1 MTEISDYYST
11 DKFHDS
17 SIYAKCA
24 LIDPKLQNDPIC
36 CNYNISGYNYN
47 GYYNKSNFYDKY
59 VNKIHKRGTISP
71 SGPLIEPANYIKIK
85 LKKHQQRSLYEMIS
99 REDYKYRLNDGPN
112 ILMYCDN
119 VGSGKS
125 ITILS
130 LIAERPIVKSTWENE
145 YYLPKPPVRGKFNSA
160 DVVKAWSDMC
170 TPSNYFMSGFEYKNI
185 TIFNSNLL
193 IIPHNIFSQWLNYVN
208 SNTTLKSFTIGNRK
222 QMRLSRKEMYVKLN
236 EAHLVVIKSTMF
248 KDFINIMDVYFG
260 KTNIISDKSHI
271 QYDSAMD
278 KRKESIMKCKS
289 NVSVGPLGYEEDKP
303 KYYIPGT
310 ELNDETFLG
319 NNSGYMFQR
328 VIVDEVDSISIPSF
342 PSVMGKYIWF
352 ITSSIYNIMFPC
364 AKWSKEY
371 TSNIYPPNITKLSS
385 GISGTGFLKNMLLN
399 STHHRYAAPYVSS
412 RNTMRVFK
420 TIIRNNNDF
429 IKDNMTIPEPTKN
442 YINCFT
448 PSSIYAVSN
457 AIDKKALQALNAGD
471 IKTAIKYLGCDTGT
485 EDDLMNIVS
494 KNLKIESEKIKEKIN
509 ELDTKINEELNK
521 NEIIK
526 LLISDS
532 EREMGKNDELV
543 GDLKAEEIEI
553 NLKVKKAIEG
563 INKSKDE
570 WTAKLNQNNNKL
582 NGIKERVT
590 NSENKDCGICAS
602 KMERPSVT
610 PCCHNLFCIT
620 CITTALQY
628 SNECPFCRH
637 KLDIKDINIIVNTDS
652 KVTSDK
658 GNKLPTK
665 IEKLCEIISD
675 KSKRFMIF
683 SEYDATFSEIA
694 EKLQKDQIKYSL
706 LKGSSGRINNIINK
720 FTNKD
725 INVLL
730 LNSKNFGAG
739 LNLQIT
745 DEIIIYHRMSTDLE
759 NQVIGRAQRMG
770 RENPLV
776 INYLCYE
783 TEIQS

>member
-1 MTEISDYYST
+1 MTEISDFYST
-11 DKFHDS
+11 NDYHNS
-17 SIYAKCA
+17 SIYQKCA

-36 CNYNISGYNYN
+36 CNCNINGYNYS
-47 GYYNKSNFYDKY
+47 GYYNKNNFYDRY
-59 VNKIHKRGTISP
+59 VTKIHKKGTISP
-71 SGPLIEPANYIKIK
+71 SGPLIEPKNYIKIK
-85 LKKHQQRSLYEMIS
+85 LRKHQQRSLYEMIT

-130 LIAERPIVKSTWENE
+130 LIAERPTVKSTWENE
-145 YYLPKPPVRGKFNSA
+145 YFLPKRPIQGKINTA
-160 DVVKAWSDMC
+160 AVVKAWSDMY
-170 TPSNYFMSGFEYKNI
+170 TPSRYFMCGFEYKNV
-185 TIFNSNLL
+185 TIFNSNLM
-193 IIPHNIFSQWLNYVN
+193 IIPHNIFNQWTTYIDN
-208 SNTTLKSFTIGNRK
+208 NTTLKSFAIGNRK
-222 QMRLSRKEMYVKLN
+222 QMRLSRKDMYEKLN
-236 EAHLVVIKSTMF
+236 EVHIVIIKSTMF
-248 KDFINIMDVYFG
+248 KDFVIIMDMYFG
-260 KTNIISDKSHI
+260 KTNIVADNSHI
-271 QYDSAMD
+271 YYDSMLD

-289 NVSVGPLGYEEDKP
+289 NVTVGPTGYDEDKP

-310 ELNDETFLG
+310 NLNDETFLG
-319 NNSGYMFQR
+319 NNCGYMFQR
-328 VIVDEVDSISIPSF
+328 VIIDEVDSITIPSF

-364 AKWSKEY
+364 AKWSRDY
-371 TSNIYPPNITKLSS
+371 NSDTSSSLTKLSS
-385 GISGTGFLKNMLLN
+385 GISGTGFLKNMLMN
-399 STHHRYAAPYVSS
+399 STHHRNADTYVSN

-420 TIIRNNNDF
+420 TIIRNNYDF
-429 IKDNMTIPEPTKN
+429 INDNMTIPKMTKN
-442 YINCFT
+442 YIKCFT
-448 PSSIYAVSN
+448 PSSIYAVSD

-494 KNLKIESEKIKEKIN
+494 KKLKIESEKIREKIN
-509 ELDTKINEELNK
+509 ELDKKISEELNK

-553 NLKVKKAIEG
+553 NLKVKKAIEN
-563 INKSKDE
+563 IHKSRE
-570 WTAKLNQNNNKL
+570 ECISKLNQNNNKL
-582 NGIKERVT
+582 DGIRERVT

-610 PCCHNLFCIT
+610 PCCHNLFCIN

-628 SNECPFCRH
+628 SSECPFCRH
-637 KLDIKDINIIVNTDS
+637 KLNIKDINVIVNNDTN
-652 KVTSDK
+652 VSDNA
-658 GNKLPTK
+658 GDKLPTK
-665 IEKLCEIISD
+665 IDRLSQIISD

-694 EKLQKDQIKYSL
+694 EKLEKEQIKYSL
-706 LKGSSGRINNIINK
+706 LKGSSGRINNIIRK

-776 INYLCYE
+776 VNYLCYE